1 MTGLWVTLDVVL
13 FVAAVAAWLSWTAT
27 RLDALHHRVEL
38 ARESVRRRL
47 LERSGWTLEMA
58 TSGLLDDAEA
68 LVLADAAA
76 RARAEDRGFEAAE
89 SSLSQAL
96 RAVFDHAGEAA
107 RLRGTEIG
115 TELVAACQRVELAR
129 RFHNDAV
136 ASARHVRSR
145 WAVRYFRLAG
155 SAGPLGTIDLDDAPP
170 SGFASTG
177 AADAPA

>member
-1 MTGLWVTLDVVL
+1 MTGLWVTLDGVL
-13 FVAAVAAWLSWTAT
+13 LVAGVAAWLSWTAT

-89 SSLSQAL
+89 SDLSQAL
-96 RAVFDHAGEAA
+96 RVVFDHAGEAA
-107 RLRGTEIG
+107 RVRTTPVG

-136 ASARHVRSR
+136 GSARHVRSR
-145 WAVRYFRLAG
+145 WPVRFFRLAG
-155 SAGPLGTIDLDDAPP
+155 SAGSLRTIDLDDAPP
-170 SGFASTG
+170 AGFTSAGAS
-177 AADAPA
+177 DHPA